1 MAASATAAPAAANAS
16 FSSLQDSLD
25 LTADN
30 KPPLDMP
37 PLLLSK
43 SDFASLQDVSQRIKA
58 IREPV
63 RDLMRCANISASADY
78 TTQKS
83 AGADKRGLLLSRLNE
98 QLEATQMTLNEY
110 LLQIPGASTHPA
122 LTHASLHPGGQ
133 SRNRS
138 SSSSGS
144 GIHAGHESATYRQS
158 RPPGLFSPEAYPHHN
173 HKAPPVPS
181 LPIPSSNRVSEGKR
195 PASSSA
201 ERASALAKSPSVRS
215 GVSAASTQKQLPPSI
230 SDAGEDS
237 VEGSVVRLWQ
247 SDNVKTAPAKAV
259 NDVYVKLG
267 KRHIG
272 PLEERIPHIPIRE
285 LSSHGNTHISVVD
298 LVNSLLRS
306 SAADNEVSHLTK
318 QIETL
323 PPGIMACTIANSTAQ
338 LFQQLTVETVRQYAA
353 SASTTATSSAATNK
367 ASQLQIASRT
377 STSSN
382 ASSGSGNSASDARSS
397 SSTASSTASAQSIL
411 RMLSDHA
418 NFLTRFMESTII
430 YPIHAS
436 QRAKRIEWWTVVA
449 CILRELGDYESLN
462 SLICVFSTAI
472 IGRLRASWD
481 LVSSKCKNAI
491 RFILER
497 VLKIH
502 PNYAS
507 YRKELQARIRR
518 MQNKKKKADSAE
530 ARAAALATMLDNN
543 KAIDSR
549 EGKAESESLD
559 FDSAVSINTPDLCSS
574 NDNYVNS
581 GVYCKEEF
589 DLPPPR
595 AFVPIIAVLLKDA
608 VSSEVSG
615 DSINIGNNNNN
626 DRRPASSQVSSAS
639 NNDDRRPAS
648 SQVNSAE
655 SSMTSALHWSTVIES
670 CYNQDLPLS
679 LDYYMMRRIFSTEM
693 SSLSLL
699 MPSANQHS
707 LTPRAF
713 SAATNFLKRMPRRQS
728 STDKHGGGKELTLS
742 HCRLLGDSAISA
754 SRAPH
759 IVDILAHFL
768 YISAGN
774 PCHSCSVGAPLE
786 KLHVSTSG
794 QLAVVVSTVL
804 LFSEPWMPR
813 EYLTRLCDMR
823 EPRLGSPISSR
834 SPPVGTAAATI
845 SAATQLPASSRMSMS
860 SHSQGY
866 ESRSAERPWLMSF
879 KLSDSIDY
887 SRYNKSKHSG
897 HVNGNP
903 ARKDIGDHDHSN
915 DSSKDSSIESAR
927 KISTDS
933 ESTCVNRAPSP
944 NGFTS
949 PGKDNRSGVD
959 QLQLALLSPTVSE
972 SSRKAGHRR
981 SSSSHSTQSNGPKS
995 AFAAISPNLPVLPPL
1010 PNNANPP
1017 PLPSATMP
1025 RWLPSSAAGPL
1036 KSPQPSVRMRGKS
1049 PSLILEALPPP
1060 PLPRQPMPRFQP
1072 EKDDMSPPPQ
1082 TVRSP
1087 RLTATQPAQAMSGS
1101 LSPLKQRSDSISAEM
1116 QMLLSFDTGAS
1127 GH

>member
-1 MAASATAAPAAANAS
+1 MAASATASAVANAS

-25 LTADN
+25 LAADS
-30 KPPLDMP
+30 KPPPDMP
-37 PLLLSK
+37 PLVLSK

-58 IREPV
+58 IREPI

-78 TTQKS
+78 AAQKS

-98 QLEATQMTLNEY
+98 QLEATQLTLKEY

-122 LTHASLHPGGQ
+122 LTRTSPYSGGQ
-133 SRNRS
+133 NRNRS
-138 SSSSGS
+138 STH
-144 GIHAGHESATYRQS
+144 IGHESATYRLS
-158 RPPGLFSPEAYPHHN
+158 RPPGLFSPDSYTSQYTP
-173 HKAPPVPS
+173 PPVPS
-181 LPIPSSNRVSEGKR
+181 LPTPSSRASDDTR

-201 ERASALAKSPSVRS
+201 ERASALAKSPSVRI
-215 GVSAASTQKQLPPSI
+215 GAAAASRQKLQPPSI
-230 SDAGEDS
+230 SDAGEGS

-247 SDNVKTAPAKAV
+247 SDNVKTAPAKPV

-267 KRHIG
+267 KRHIA
-272 PLEERIPHIPIRE
+272 PLEERIPHIPTRE
-285 LSSHGNTHISVVD
+285 LSSHGNSHIGVVD
-298 LVNSLLRS
+298 LINSLLRS
-306 SAADNEVSHLTK
+306 SATENEVSHLTK

-338 LFQQLTVETVRQYAA
+338 LFQQLTADTVKQYAA
-353 SASTTATSSAATNK
+353 STTTATNSTSIKN
-367 ASQLQIASRT
+367 SQLQNVSSISSRN

-382 ASSGSGNSASDARSS
+382 ASSGSGNSASDSRSS
-397 SSTASSTASAQSIL
+397 SSSPSTASAQSIL

-418 NFLTRFMESTII
+418 NFLTRFMEATII

-502 PNYAS
+502 PNYGS
-507 YRKELQARIRR
+507 YRSELQARIRR
-518 MQNKKKKADSAE
+518 MQKKKKKADGAE

-543 KAIDSR
+543 KAMDSR
-549 EGKAESESLD
+549 EEKAEDESLD
-559 FDSAVSINTPDLCSS
+559 FDSAIAINTPDLCSS

-595 AFVPIIAVLLKDA
+595 ALVPIVAVLLKDA

-615 DSINIGNNNNN
+615 DSVNS
-626 DRRPASSQVSSAS
+626 DRRPASSQTSNTERSMSSALQWT
-639 NNDDRRPAS
+639 AI
-648 SQVNSAE
+648 
-655 SSMTSALHWSTVIES
+655 IES

-679 LDYYMMRRIFSTEM
+679 LDYFMMRRIFSTEM

-699 MPSANQHS
+699 MPSANQQS

-713 SAATNFLKRMPRRQS
+713 SAASNFLKRMPRRQS
-728 STDKHGGGKELTLS
+728 STDKHNGSKELTLS
-742 HCRLLGDSAISA
+742 QCRLLGDSAISA

-774 PCHSCSVGAPLE
+774 PCYSCSVGAPLE

-794 QLAVVVSTVL
+794 QLAVVVATVL

-813 EYLTRLCDMR
+813 EYLMRLCDMR
-823 EPRLGSPISSR
+823 EPRLSGSTSSR
-834 SPPVGTAAATI
+834 SPPVGTSAATI
-845 SAATQLPASSRMSMS
+845 SAATQPAAASRISMS

-887 SRYNKSKHSG
+887 SRYSKNKHASHI
-897 HVNGNP
+897 NGN
-903 ARKDIGDHDHSN
+903 ITSN
-915 DSSKDSSIESAR
+915 SCENDNGTSKDSSKHSSIESAR

-944 NGFTS
+944 NGFTNPDKEHRGGTDQMQLSSKS
-949 PGKDNRSGVD
+949 P
-959 QLQLALLSPTVSE
+959 AVSE
-972 SSRKAGHRR
+972 NSRKSGHRR
-981 SSSSHSTQSNGPKS
+981 SSSSHSIQLNGAKS
-995 AFAAISPNLPVLPPL
+995 ALSAISPNLPELPPL
-1010 PNNANPP
+1010 PSNANLP

-1025 RWLPSSAAGPL
+1025 RWLPSDAAASS
-1036 KSPQPSVRMRGKS
+1036 KSPQSSIRLREKS
-1049 PSLILEALPPP
+1049 PMLVLEALPPPPP

-1072 EKDDMSPPPQ
+1072 EKDAISPPPPIQ
-1082 TVRSP
+1082 TQTQQPQVAKSP
-1087 RLTATQPAQAMSGS
+1087 RLTAAQPAQTIPGGLSAM
-1101 LSPLKQRSDSISAEM
+1101 KKKAADISAET
-1116 QMLLSFDTGAS
+1116 QMLLNFDTGAS
-1127 GH
+1127 GS

>member
-1 MAASATAAPAAANAS
+1 
-16 FSSLQDSLD
+16 
-25 LTADN
+25 
-30 KPPLDMP
+30 MP
-37 PLLLSK
+37 PLAVSR

-63 RDLMRCANISASADY
+63 RDLMRCANISATADY
-78 TTQKS
+78 AMQKS
-83 AGADKRGLLLSRLNE
+83 SGADKRGLLLARLTE
-98 QLEATQMTLNEY
+98 QLEATQITLNEY

-122 LTHASLHPGGQ
+122 LTRAAPFVGAQ
-133 SRNRS
+133 NRNRS
-138 SSSSGS
+138 SS
-144 GIHAGHESATYRQS
+144 INTQESATYRMA
-158 RPPGLFSPEAYPHHN
+158 RPAGLFSPDSFSSKYT
-173 HKAPPVPS
+173 APPVPS
-181 LPIPSSNRVSEGKR
+181 LPASSGRASDNKR
-195 PASSSA
+195 PGSASA

-215 GVSAASTQKQLPPSI
+215 GSSANSMHKQPPPSI
-230 SDAGEDS
+230 SDAAGENS

-247 SDNVKTAPAKAV
+247 SDNVRTAPAKPV
-259 NDVYVKLG
+259 NDVFVKLG
-267 KRHIG
+267 KRHIA
-272 PLEERIPHIPIRE
+272 PLEERIPHIPVRE
-285 LSSHGNTHISVVD
+285 LSSYRNTHIGVVD
-298 LVNSLLRS
+298 LINSLLRS
-306 SAADNEVSHLTK
+306 SAPDNEVSHLTK

-338 LFQQLTVETVRQYAA
+338 LFQQLTVETVKQYAA
-353 SASTTATSSAATNK
+353 SAATTAPAAGKNP
-367 ASQLQIASRT
+367 QLQIVSRT

-382 ASSGSGNSASDARSS
+382 ASSGSGNSASESRSS
-397 SSTASSTASAQSIL
+397 SSSSPPASSAQSIL

-472 IGRLRASWD
+472 IGRLRSSWD

-502 PNYAS
+502 PNYAC
-507 YRKELQARIRR
+507 YRNELQARIRR
-518 MQNKKKKADSAE
+518 MQKKKKKADSAE

-549 EGKAESESLD
+549 EGKAEDESLD
-559 FDSAVSINTPDLCSS
+559 FDSAVAINTPDLCSS
-574 NDNYVNS
+574 NDNWVNS

-595 AFVPIIAVLLKDA
+595 AFVPIVAVLLKDA
-608 VSSEVSG
+608 VSSDVSS
-615 DSINIGNNNNN
+615 DSASTFSDRRPSSSHVNIANNLS
-626 DRRPASSQVSSAS
+626 DMRPASSQVSSAQGT
-639 NNDDRRPAS
+639 AT
-648 SQVNSAE
+648 A
-655 SSMTSALHWSTVIES
+655 ALHWTTVIES

-713 SAATNFLKRMPRRQS
+713 SAASNFLKRMPRRQS
-728 STDKHGGGKELTLS
+728 STDKQNGGKELTLS

-774 PCHSCSVGAPLE
+774 PCYTCSVGSPLE

-794 QLAVVVSTVL
+794 QLAVVVATVL

-823 EPRLGSPISSR
+823 EPRLSSSSSSTR
-834 SPPVGTAAATI
+834 SPNVGTLASTI
-845 SAATQLPASSRMSMS
+845 SAATQPSASSRMSMS

-887 SRYNKSKHSG
+887 SRYNQGKHPSHGSSSNGTAKDGSDNTSG
-897 HVNGNP
+897 ANV
-903 ARKDIGDHDHSN
+903 
-915 DSSKDSSIESAR
+915 DSSKHSSIESAR

-944 NGFTS
+944 NGFTN
-949 PGKDNRSGVD
+949 PDKDSRSGAE
-959 QLQLALLSPTVSE
+959 QIQSSLRSPAISE
-972 SSRKAGHRR
+972 SSRRTGHRR
-981 SSSSHSTQSNGPKS
+981 TSSSHSNQSTGSKN
-995 AFAAISPNLPVLPPL
+995 AFSPLSPNLPELPPL
-1010 PNNANPP
+1010 PNNANLP

-1025 RWLPSSAAGPL
+1025 RWLPSNAASGS
-1036 KSPQPSVRMRGKS
+1036 KSPQPQPQSSSSSVRMREKS
-1049 PSLILEALPPP
+1049 PMLVLEKLPPP

-1072 EKDDMSPPPQ
+1072 EKDATSPPPQ
-1082 TVRSP
+1082 AMRSP
-1087 RLTATQPAQAMSGS
+1087 RLTPTLPSQPMPGS
-1101 LSPLKQRSDSISAEM
+1101 MSPLKKQTDSISAEM

-1127 GH
+1127 GR